1 MEPQNDYWLF
11 TANKHFEV
19 GIQRMGWELVQTIS
33 TMEFVRQS
41 HELLHARPSLLLSN
55 ARADAAYQ

>member
-11 TANKHFEV
+11 TANKYFEV

-33 TMEFVRQS
+33 TIEFGDENLWKFTGTNVKYGK
-41 HELLHARPSLLLSN
+41 EI
-55 ARADAAYQ
+55 